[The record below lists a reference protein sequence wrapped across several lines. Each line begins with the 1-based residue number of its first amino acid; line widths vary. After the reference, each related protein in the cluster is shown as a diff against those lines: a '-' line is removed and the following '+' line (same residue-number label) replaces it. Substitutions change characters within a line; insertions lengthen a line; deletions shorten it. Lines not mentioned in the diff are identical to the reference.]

1 MPMSALRRKPFVLVG
16 LIALGIVCIAASVAI
31 VLGARSSKGPSKD
44 SFSKTRYLHTGA
56 LSVPV
61 PCFREPR
68 TYRAGASGSD
78 TLAVVDFDGDRRP
91 DLAAANPDGDSVS
104 VLMNSGGG
112 TFVERRAFPVGK
124 RPYALAAGELN
135 GDLSPD
141 LVTANANSS
150 TVSVLIGRLGALA
163 DVNGDGK
170 LDLMSLSARTVS
182 VLLSLGAG
190 RFAAGV
196 HYRTGDGPTSVALA
210 TSTGT
215 GPSISSQRTTASS
228 RRASAT
234 RSRCFSTKAME
245 PSGVSTTSRPAS
257 IQRRSRSEM
266 PPATASRTS

>member
-68 TYRAGASGSD
+68 TYKAGASGSD

-196 HYRTGDGPTSVALA
+196 HYRTGDGPTSVALGDLNRDGA
-210 TSTGT
+210 VDLV
-215 GPSISSQRTTASS
+215 TANYGIEPMGVGY
-228 RRASAT
+228 